1 MDIRGVSYMKKLAI
15 ILISVMV
22 LCSLVGCRKVVDTQ
36 EKEVEVEVTDAYY
49 RAPHTTYSRVGK
61 TYMSQVHPAEY
72 RVYVEYDGAE
82 YTISGQDVYE
92 VYKELVGETA
102 VGVLKTVT
110 YDDGSTS
117 SRIVELK

>member
-1 MDIRGVSYMKKLAI
+1 MKKLAI

-36 EKEVEVEVTDAYY
+36 EKEVEVEITDAYY
-49 RAPHTTYSRVGK
+49 RAPHTTYNMVGK

-92 VYKELVGETA
+92 AYKESVGET
-102 VGVLKTVT
+102 VLGVLEITT
-110 YDDGSTS
+110 YDDESTS
-117 SRIVELK
+117 SDIVNLK